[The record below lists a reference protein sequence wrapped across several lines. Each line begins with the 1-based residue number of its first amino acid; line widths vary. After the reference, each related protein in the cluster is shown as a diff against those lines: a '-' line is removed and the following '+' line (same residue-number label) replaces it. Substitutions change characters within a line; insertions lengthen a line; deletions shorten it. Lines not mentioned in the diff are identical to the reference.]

1 MSTKPARSAN
11 PKTLA
16 KRLNTALELGEK
28 AFLMILMEEIKIQG
42 ISSIARKTGLSRFTL
57 HRYINEE
64 KRPLFANVIKLTAA
78 CGVSLSFVPTRN
90 MNESEEVD
98 DWIDRG

>member
-16 KRLNTALELGEK
+16 KRLNTALQLSENV
-28 AFLMILMEEIKIQG
+28 FLMVLMEEIKAQG
-42 ISSIARKTGLSRFTL
+42 ISSIARKTGISRYTL

-64 KRPLFANVIKLTAA
+64 KRPLLATVIKLTAA
-78 CGVSLSFVPTRN
+78 CGVSLSFVPIRN

-98 DWIDRG
+98 DRIDRG